1 MRKTPRLSRQAI
13 TKGGNLRTIPLL
25 VVVFA
30 VAAFGCQESTVGP
43 SAASRGLAIEGEVVL
58 GTVEALTMSSADV
71 VSGFNC
77 AVGIFGGYPLVW
89 TTDSHIT
96 RSSSGN
102 MILTCHG
109 QLPAWSEPPETAEM
123 QRSEESGGSCRVFS
137 TMATRWQ
144 QVFTPSGEITLK
156 CYVK

>member
-1 MRKTPRLSRQAI
+1 
-13 TKGGNLRTIPLL
+13 LRTIPLL

-43 SAASRGLAIEGEVVL
+43 SAASRGLAIESEVML
-58 GTVEALTMSSADV
+58 GTVQALTMSSADV

-77 AVGIFGGYPLVW
+77 TVGGFGGFPWVL

-96 RSSSGN
+96 KSSSGN
-102 MILTCHG
+102 MTLTCHG
-109 QLPAWSEPPETAEM
+109 QLPAGEEPETAEI
-123 QRSEESGGSCRVFS
+123 QRSEESGGICRVFS
-137 TMATRWQ
+137 TTATRWQ

>member
-1 MRKTPRLSRQAI
+1 M
-13 TKGGNLRTIPLL
+13 RTIPLL

-43 SAASRGLAIEGEVVL
+43 SAASRGLAIEGEVML

-71 VSGFNC
+71 MSGFSC
-77 AVGIFGGYPLVW
+77 RVGGFGGFPWVF

-96 RSSSGN
+96 KSSSGN
-102 MILTCHG
+102 MTLTCHG
-109 QLPAWSEPPETAEM
+109 QLPAGFEPEAAEVQQSEDTPGT
-123 QRSEESGGSCRVFS
+123 CIVFS
-137 TMATRWQ
+137 TIATRWQ

>member
-1 MRKTPRLSRQAI
+1 
-13 TKGGNLRTIPLL
+13 LRTIPVL
-25 VVVFA
+25 VVVLA
-30 VAAFGCQESTVGP
+30 VAAFGCQESTVGL

-77 AVGIFGGYPLVW
+77 AVGIFGGYPLVF

-96 RSSSGN
+96 QSSSGN
-102 MILTCHG
+102 MTLTCHG
-109 QLPAWSEPPETAEM
+109 QLPAGSEPETAEI